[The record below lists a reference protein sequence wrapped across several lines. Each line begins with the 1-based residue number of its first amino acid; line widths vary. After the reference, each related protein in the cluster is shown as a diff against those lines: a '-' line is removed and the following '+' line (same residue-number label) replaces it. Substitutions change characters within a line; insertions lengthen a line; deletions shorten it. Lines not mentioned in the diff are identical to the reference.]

1 MSSINGSNHMTTAT
15 RNRECTMAEMDD
27 IAPARI
33 FVAVRAMVPVA
44 ENPPKNT
51 EATLPM
57 PCEISS
63 IFELC
68 LSPVMLS
75 ATTQASSDSM
85 PTLSMLISACF
96 PPPILIWKRRWR
108 RAGYDGTCSNVW
120 PRSRYAFLHCAIG
133 KAIYPYWW
141 TITLNNFPSR
151 G

>member
-1 MSSINGSNHMTTAT
+1 M
-15 RNRECTMAEMDD
+15 
-27 IAPARI
+27 
-33 FVAVRAMVPVA
+33 A

-63 IFELC
+63 IFGLC

-85 PTLSMLISACF
+85 PALSMLISACF

>member
-1 MSSINGSNHMTTAT
+1 MSSINGSNHMITAT

-33 FVAVRAMVPVA
+33 FVAVRAMAPVA

-85 PTLSMLISACF
+85 PALSMLISACF
-96 PPPILIWKRRWR
+96 PPSILIWKRRW
-108 RAGYDGTCSNVW
+108 AGPATTGPVLPSGLGHATPSSTA
-120 PRSRYAFLHCAIG
+120 RSAKRYTHIGGLLH
-133 KAIYPYWW
+133 
-141 TITLNNFPSR
+141 
-151 G
+151 